1 MGFSDG
7 TNTTFSVPMVPMYGN
22 YGGNGGGGDFGFCG
36 NGMGAWWLLVLL
48 FAMGGWNNNRGNN
61 GDSSVLPYLLMSNNN
76 NGGGNDCN
84 CGNQIQ
90 RGFDQ
95 QAIISGIGGVQSSVI
110 NGNAANQQSL
120 CAGFAGVEQN
130 ATARQM
136 ANMQQMFGLS
146 QQFSQCSCD
155 QKLAAAENRALV
167 LSENCEDRNALNNGI
182 RDVLINSNNN
192 TQRIVDTVGAGF
204 DRIDQKLCQLE
215 LDGYKRDL
223 DRANARIIA
232 LENAAARAN
241 DRAVILADNAAQTA
255 AIENYLNPPARPA
268 YIVANPNCCPQTNP
282 CGCGNSYGYG
292 CA

>member
-7 TNTTFSVPMVPMYGN
+7 NTGFSMPVVPAYGN
-22 YGGNGGGGDFGFCG
+22 NGMNDGFGFG
-36 NGMGAWWLLVLL
+36 GGMGAWWLLVLL

-84 CGNQIQ
+84 CGNQIR

-95 QAIISGIGGVQSSVI
+95 QAIISGISGVQSSVI

-146 QQFSQCSCD
+146 QQFSQCCCD

-192 TQRIVDTVGAGF
+192 TQRLVDTMNGGF
-204 DRIDQKLCQLE
+204 QGLQDKLCQLE

-255 AIENYLNPPARPA
+255 ALENYLNPPARPA

>member
-22 YGGNGGGGDFGFCG
+22 YGGGGDFGFGG

-61 GDSSVLPYLLMSNNN
+61 DSSVLPYILMSNNN
-76 NGGGNDCN
+76 NGGGNDCC

-95 QAIISGIGGVQSSVI
+95 QAIISGISGVQSSVI

-146 QQFSQCSCD
+146 QQFSQCCCD
-155 QKLAAAENRALV
+155 QKLAAAENRALI

-182 RDVLINSNNN
+182 RDVLINGNNN

-241 DRAVILADNAAQTA
+241 DRAAIIANNEAQTA
-255 AIENYLNPPARPA
+255 ILENYLNPPARPA
-268 YIVANPNCCPQTNP
+268 YVVPNPNGCNCGYNYG
-282 CGCGNSYGYG
+282 CGC
-292 CA
+292 A

>member
-22 YGGNGGGGDFGFCG
+22 YGGGGGGDFGFGG

-48 FAMGGWNNNRGNN
+48 FAMGGWNNNGNN
-61 GDSSVLPYLLMSNNN
+61 NDSSILPYLLMNNN
-76 NGGGNDCN
+76 NNNGGNDCN

-146 QQFSQCSCD
+146 QQFSQCCCD

-182 RDVLINSNNN
+182 RDVLINGNNN

-241 DRAVILADNAAQTA
+241 DRAVILADNAAQTVA
-255 AIENYLNPPARPA
+255 LEQYLNPTPVPA
-268 YIVANPNCCPQTNP
+268 YVVQNPNCCTQNFG
-282 CGCGNSYGYG
+282 CGCGV
-292 CA
+292 

>member
-1 MGFSDG
+1 M
-7 TNTTFSVPMVPMYGN
+7 N
-22 YGGNGGGGDFGFCG
+22 
-36 NGMGAWWLLVLL
+36 
-48 FAMGGWNNNRGNN
+48 
-61 GDSSVLPYLLMSNNN
+61 NNN
-76 NGGGNDCN
+76 NGGGNDCY

-95 QAIISGIGGVQSSVI
+95 QALISGISGVQSSVI

-146 QQFSQCSCD
+146 QQFSQCCCD

-182 RDVLINSNNN
+182 RDVLINGNNN

-255 AIENYLNPPARPA
+255 TLENYLNPPARPA
-268 YIVANPNCCPQTNP
+268 YVVPNPNGCN
-282 CGCGNSYGYG
+282 CGYNYG

>member
-1 MGFSDG
+1 MGFSNGNDG
-7 TNTTFSVPMVPMYGN
+7 FTMPVVPMNNGGYGN
-22 YGGNGGGGDFGFCG
+22 DGFGFG
-36 NGMGAWWLLVLL
+36 GGMGAWWLLVLL
-48 FAMGGWNNNRGNN
+48 FAMGGWNNNRGGNN
-61 GDSSVLPYLLMSNNN
+61 DSSILPYLLMNNNN
-76 NGGGNDCN
+76 NGGGNDCC

-95 QAIISGIGGVQSSVI
+95 QAIISGISGVQSSVI

-146 QQFSQCSCD
+146 QQFSQCCCD
-155 QKLAAAENRALV
+155 QKLAAAENRALI

-182 RDVLINSNNN
+182 RDVLINGNNN
-192 TQRIVDTVGAGF
+192 TQRMVDTVGAGF

-255 AIENYLNPPARPA
+255 ALENYLNPPARPA
-268 YIVANPNCCPQTNP
+268 YIVANPNCCPQTNT

>member
-22 YGGNGGGGDFGFCG
+22 YGGNGGGDFGFGG

-48 FAMGGWNNNRGNN
+48 FAMGGWNNNGNN
-61 GDSSVLPYLLMSNNN
+61 NDSSILPYLLMNNNNN
-76 NGGGNDCN
+76 NGGNDCY

-95 QAIISGIGGVQSSVI
+95 QALISGISGVQSSVI

-146 QQFSQCSCD
+146 QQFSQCCCD

-192 TQRIVDTVGAGF
+192 TQRIVDTVGTGF

-255 AIENYLNPPARPA
+255 ALENYLNPPARPA
-268 YIVANPNCCPQTNP
+268 YVVPNPNGCNCGYNYG
-282 CGCGNSYGYG
+282 CGC
-292 CA
+292 A

>member
-22 YGGNGGGGDFGFCG
+22 YGGNGGGGDFGFGG

-48 FAMGGWNNNRGNN
+48 FAMGGWNNNRGGNS
-61 GDSSVLPYLLMSNNN
+61 DSSILPYLLMNNNN
-76 NGGGNDCN
+76 NGGGNDCS

-120 CAGFAGVEQN
+120 CTGFAGVEQN

-146 QQFSQCSCD
+146 QQFSQCCCD
-155 QKLAAAENRALV
+155 QKLAAAENRALI

-182 RDVLINSNNN
+182 RDVLINGNNN

-241 DRAVILADNAAQTA
+241 DRAAILADNAAQTA
-255 AIENYLNPPARPA
+255 TLENYLNPPARPA
-268 YIVANPNCCPQTNP
+268 YVVPNPNGCNCGYNYG
-282 CGCGNSYGYG
+282 CGC
-292 CA
+292 A